1 MLTTEWDKI
10 VVVTR
15 KTGLE
20 ELLERFVTREQ
31 ARFYLEHSGVPF
43 EPYEEEQRTHDEALT
58 RLKAALPGG
67 VRSQFVER
75 SFLPT
80 FAFGERD
87 LVVTLG
93 PDGMVVNVAKYLRDA
108 QLILAFN
115 PDPSRIDGILI
126 PFRVGEARG
135 AIQSVLHGDYR
146 VREVTMAR
154 ATLGDGQSLLAFN
167 DLFIGRKT
175 HVSARYRISHRRRS
189 EDQSSSGIIV
199 STGAGSTGWLSS
211 VLNGAAGVV
220 EPFAGAKAVAPVR
233 SGFRFAWDAPRLCFS
248 VREPFVSKASAAG
261 IVWGNVRAGEK
272 LEVVSQMPQNGV
284 IFSDGVEADY
294 LAFDSGMVASISVAE
309 ERARLVAA

>member
-1 MLTTEWDKI
+1 

-43 EPYEEEQRTHDEALT
+43 EPYEAEQRAHDEALA
-58 RLKAALPGG
+58 RLKAAIPGG
-67 VRSQFVER
+67 VRSQLIER
-75 SFLPT
+75 AFLPT
-80 FAFGERD
+80 FVFGERD

-93 PDGMVVNVAKYLRDA
+93 PDGMVVNVAKYLRGA
-108 QLILAFN
+108 QPILAFN
-115 PDPSRIDGILI
+115 PDPSTLDGILI
-126 PFRVGEARG
+126 PFRVEEA
-135 AIQSVLHGDYR
+135 AETIQSVLGGDYR
-146 VREVTMAR
+146 VRAVTMAR

-175 HVSARYRISHRRRS
+175 HVSARYHLTHGRRS

-220 EPFAGAKAVAPVR
+220 EPLAGKEAVAPVR
-233 SGFRFAWDAPRLCFS
+233 EGFRFAWDAPQLCFS
-248 VREPFVSKASAAG
+248 VREPFVSKASSAG
-261 IVWGNVRAGEK
+261 IVWGEVWAREA
-272 LEVVSQMPQNGV
+272 LEVTSQMPQDGV

-294 LAFDSGMVASISVAE
+294 LSFDSGAVASISIAE
-309 ERARLVAA
+309 EKARLVAA

>member
-1 MLTTEWDKI
+1 MPLERDKI

-43 EPYEEEQRTHDEALT
+43 EPYEEEQRVHDEALA

-67 VRSQFVER
+67 RSQFLER

-93 PDGMVVNVAKYLRDA
+93 PDGMVVNVAKYLSGA
-108 QLILAFN
+108 QPILAFN
-115 PDPSRIDGILI
+115 PNPSTVDGILI
-126 PFRVGEARG
+126 PFQVGEAG
-135 AIQSVLHGDYR
+135 AVIRAVLHGDYR

-154 ATLGDGQSLLAFN
+154 ATLGDGQRLLAFN
-167 DLFIGRKT
+167 DLFIGRRT
-175 HVSARYRISHRRRS
+175 HVSARYHLTHGRRS

-220 EPFAGAKAVAPVR
+220 EPFSGAKAVAPVR
-233 SGFRFAWDAPRLCFS
+233 EGYRFAWDAPRLCFS

-272 LEVVSQMPQNGV
+272 LEVVSQMPRDGV

-294 LAFDSGMVASISVAE
+294 LAFDSGAVASISVAD
-309 ERARLVAA
+309 RKAKLVAA